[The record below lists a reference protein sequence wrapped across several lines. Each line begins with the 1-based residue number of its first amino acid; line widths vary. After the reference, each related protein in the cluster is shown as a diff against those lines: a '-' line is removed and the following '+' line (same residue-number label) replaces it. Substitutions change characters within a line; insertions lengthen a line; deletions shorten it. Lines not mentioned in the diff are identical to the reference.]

1 MNLVIVESPAKAKTI
16 NKYLGD
22 DYIVLASY
30 GHIRDL
36 PSKNGSVDPENDFKM
51 EWEVDSFSKKYLKD
65 ITDAAKNSSKII
77 LATDPDREGE
87 AIAWHVKEYL
97 NEKKLIKDKH
107 VERVVFNEIT
117 KKAVINGIENPRQ
130 IEPLLVD
137 AYMARR
143 ALDYLVGFNISP
155 ILWTKLPGSKS
166 AGRVQSVALKLI
178 TEREHEIELFNP
190 QEFWTLSVKF
200 TDNNKNQLL
209 SSITQLDGSKI
220 EKFSF
225 KDKAEID
232 KAIKDFKSKK
242 FIITDISS
250 KVVNRNPLGPF
261 TTSTLQQVASG
272 KLGFGASR
280 TMQIAQKLYQ
290 GIEIEGE
297 TIGLITYMRTDG
309 TNLSSD
315 AIDSFRSYIKNEF
328 GKEYLPETSINY
340 TGKKAKNAQEAHE
353 AIRPTDIMRTPDII
367 KKYLSPDQNKLY
379 DLIWCRAL
387 SSQMETA
394 KFDRNTI
401 TISTEDN
408 QTKCKASGSVIKF
421 DGFLK
426 ILKDNK
432 KDEDEEIL
440 PKMTK
445 GPVNIEALLDE
456 QHFTQPPP
464 RYSEASLVKKLE
476 ELGIGRPSTYASI
489 ISVISTRGY
498 AEAINK
504 RFHPTDR
511 GKLISAFLE
520 KLFSKYVDYNFT
532 ASLENQ
538 LDEITTGKEGWLKV
552 LEMFWKDFNQNVSA
566 VKEKRTREVLDLLNE
581 SLGSLIFERGKDGN
595 VDRNCKLCDT
605 GSLSLKNSFRGGAFI
620 GCSNYPDCKFTRP
633 LSKAKAAA
641 QSQLA
646 EPKFIG
652 KHDNGNDMFLKN
664 GRFGPYIQYEKNEE
678 IAEKI
683 IESKKKKKK
692 KKKNDKPDNNFKNV
706 SIPKGVTLES
716 VDLDRAKFLCSLPK
730 ILGIN
735 PENQKDIILNSG
747 RFGPYLKCENKSA
760 RIENVEEIFS
770 IGLNR
775 AISLIAEAK
784 PGRMSSSIIKD
795 LGEHPEDKKPVR
807 IMKGQYGPYIKYKS
821 LNATIP
827 EEKDPLEINMEE
839 ALILIEK
846 RKEYDKTKK
855 IKNEEKN
862 EKINN
867 IDYVFKYSFMFIY

>member
-22 DYIVLASY
+22 KYIVLASY

-36 PSKNGSVDPENDFKM
+36 PSKNGSVDPDNNFKM
-51 EWEVDSFSKKYLKD
+51 EWEVDSFSKKYLKE
-65 ITDAAKNSSKII
+65 ITDAAKDSSKII

-97 NEKKLIKDKH
+97 NEKKLLKDKQI
-107 VERVVFNEIT
+107 ERVVFNEIT
-117 KKAVINGIENPRQ
+117 KKAVTQGIDNPRQ

-178 TEREHEIELFNP
+178 TEREHDIELFNP
-190 QEFWTLSVKF
+190 DEFWTLSVNF
-200 TDNNKNQLL
+200 IDDNKNKIIASISQLNN
-209 SSITQLDGSKI
+209 QKI

-225 KDKAEID
+225 KNKIEID
-232 KAIKDFKSKK
+232 KAIKEINLKK
-242 FIITDISS
+242 FKISDISS
-250 KVVNRNPLGPF
+250 KIVSRNPSGPF
-261 TTSTLQQVASG
+261 TTSTLQQVSSG
-272 KLGFGASR
+272 RLGFGASR

-290 GIEIEGE
+290 GIEIDGE

-309 TNLSSD
+309 TNLSTD
-315 AIDSFRSYIKNEF
+315 AISSFRGYIKKEF
-328 GKEYLPETSINY
+328 GEDYLPKDSLNY
-340 TGKKAKNAQEAHE
+340 SGKKAKNAQEAHE
-353 AIRPTDIMRTPDII
+353 AIRPTDIMRAPDMV
-367 KKYLSPDQNKLY
+367 KKYLSPDQYKLY
-379 DLIWCRAL
+379 DLIWSRAL
-387 SSQMETA
+387 SSQMESA

-401 TISTEDN
+401 TITSEDN
-408 QTKCKASGSVIKF
+408 GTICKTSGSVIKF

-426 ILKDNK
+426 IIKDNK
-432 KDEDEEIL
+432 KDDDDGIL
-440 PKMTK
+440 PEMDK
-445 GPVNIEALLDE
+445 GPVNIESLLDE

-498 AEAINK
+498 AETINK

-532 ASLENQ
+532 ASLEDQ
-538 LDEITTGKEGWLKV
+538 LDEITTGKESWVKV
-552 LEMFWKDFNQNVSA
+552 LEMFWNDFNKNVSV

-581 SLGSLIFERGKDGN
+581 SLGSLVFERDKNGN
-595 VDRNCKLCDT
+595 IDRKCKFCNE

-620 GCSNYPDCKFTRP
+620 GCSNYPECKFTRP
-633 LSKAKAAA
+633 LSKTKAAA

-646 EPKFIG
+646 EPKLIG
-652 KHDNGNDMFLKN
+652 IHENGKDMYLKN
-664 GRFGPYIQYEKNEE
+664 GRFGPYIQYEIIPEANENTN
-678 IAEKI
+678 
-683 IESKKKKKK
+683 KKVKR
-692 KKKNDKPDNNFKNV
+692 KKKNEKKENENLKNV
-706 SIPKGVTLES
+706 SIPKGIQLES
-716 VDLDRAKFLCSLPK
+716 INLDKAKFLCSLPK

-735 PENQKDIILNSG
+735 PDNQKEISLNTG

-775 AISLIAEAK
+775 AITLIAEAK

-827 EEKDPLEINMEE
+827 EEKDPLELNMEE

-846 RKEYDKTKK
+846 RKEYDKNKRTKK
-855 IKNEEKN
+855 KKKKKEKL
-862 EKINN
+862 
-867 IDYVFKYSFMFIY
+867 

>member
-22 DYIVLASY
+22 NYKVLASY

-36 PSKNGSVDPENDFKM
+36 PSKNGSVNPDQDFKM
-51 EWEVDSFSKKYLKD
+51 EWEVDSFSKKYLKE
-65 ITDAAKNSSKII
+65 ITDAAKDSSKII

-97 NEKKLIKDKH
+97 NEKKLLKDKEI
-107 VERVVFNEIT
+107 ERVVFNEIT
-117 KKAVINGIENPRQ
+117 KKAVIQGIENPRQ

-178 TEREHEIELFNP
+178 TEREHAIESFKP
-190 QEFWTLSVKF
+190 EEFWTLSIKF
-200 TDNNKNQLL
+200 ADTNNQNFTASISQLDNN
-209 SSITQLDGSKI
+209 KI

-225 KDKAEID
+225 KNKEEIN
-232 KAIKDFKSKK
+232 KAISSINKKK
-242 FIITDISS
+242 FSITDISS
-250 KVVNRNPLGPF
+250 KIVNRNPSGPF
-261 TTSTLQQVASG
+261 TTSTLQQTASSR
-272 KLGFGASR
+272 LGFGASR

-290 GIEIEGE
+290 GIEMEGE

-309 TNLSSD
+309 TNLSKD
-315 AIDSFRSYIKNEF
+315 AVTSFRNYIQKEIGN
-328 GKEYLPETSINY
+328 EYLPKDVLNY
-340 TGKKAKNAQEAHE
+340 SGKKAKNAQEAHE
-353 AIRPTDIMRTPDII
+353 AIRPTDIIRTPESV
-367 KKYLSPDQNKLY
+367 KKYLSTDQNKLY
-379 DLIWCRAL
+379 DLIWSRAL
-387 SSQMETA
+387 SSQMESA

-401 TISTEDN
+401 TITSNNNDTI
-408 QTKCKASGSVIKF
+408 CKASGSVLKF

-426 ILKDNK
+426 IYNNQSKDD
-432 KDEDEEIL
+432 DETIL
-440 PKMTK
+440 PAVSK
-445 GPVNIEALLDE
+445 GPINIEALIDE
-456 QHFTQPPP
+456 QHYTQPPP

-489 ISVISTRGY
+489 ISTIANRGY
-498 AEAINK
+498 AEILNK
-504 RFHPTDR
+504 RFFPTDR

-532 ASLENQ
+532 AGLEEQ
-538 LDEITTGKEGWLKV
+538 LDEITTGKESWINV
-552 LEMFWKDFNQNVSA
+552 LELFWKDFNNNVSE
-566 VKEKRTREVLDLLNE
+566 VKEKRTREVLDLLND
-581 SLGSLIFERGKDGN
+581 SLGELIFDKDNEGN
-595 VDRNCKLCDT
+595 VVRKCQLCSSGT
-605 GSLSLKNSFRGGAFI
+605 LSLKNSFRGGAFI
-620 GCSNYPDCKFTRP
+620 GCSNYPECKFTRP

-641 QSQLA
+641 QAQLA

-652 KHDNGNDMFLKN
+652 KHENGNDIYLKN
-664 GRFGPYIQYEKNEE
+664 GRFGPYLQYEKIPSDLEV
-678 IAEKI
+678 EKN
-683 IESKKKKKK
+683 SKKKKKTK
-692 KKKNDKPDNNFKNV
+692 KLKSDVNELLKNV
-706 SIPKGVTLES
+706 SIPKGLELES
-716 VDLDRAKFLCSLPK
+716 INLEKAQFLCSLPK
-730 ILGIN
+730 SLGIN
-735 PENQKDIILNSG
+735 PDNQKDITLNVG

-775 AISLIAEAK
+775 AITLIAEAK
-784 PGRMSSSIIKD
+784 PGRMSSSMIKD

-807 IMKGQYGPYIKYKS
+807 VMKGQYGPYIKYKS

-827 EEKDPLEINMEE
+827 EEKDPTELTMEE

-846 RKEYDKTKK
+846 RKEYDKSKK
-855 IKNEEKN
+855 SKGK
-862 EKINN
+862 K
-867 IDYVFKYSFMFIY
+867 KK

>member
-1 MNLVIVESPAKAKTI
+1 MNLIIVESPAKAKTI

-22 DYIVLASY
+22 DYMVLASY

-36 PSKNGSVDPENDFKM
+36 PSKNGSVDPDDNFKM
-51 EWEVDSFSKKYLKD
+51 KWEVDSFSKKHLKE
-65 ITDAAKNSSKII
+65 ITDAVKDSSKII

-97 NEKKLIKDKH
+97 NEKKLLKDKH
-107 VERVVFNEIT
+107 IERVVFNEIT
-117 KKAVINGIENPRQ
+117 KKAVTHGIDNPRQ

-178 TEREHEIELFNP
+178 TEREHEIELFDP
-190 QEFWTLSVKF
+190 KEFWSLNVKF
-200 TDNNKNQLL
+200 NDNNNN
-209 SSITQLDGSKI
+209 SIRANIFQLDNKKI

-225 KDKAEID
+225 KSKSEINKATEIV
-232 KAIKDFKSKK
+232 KSKK
-242 FIITDISS
+242 FNIDDIST
-250 KVVNRNPLGPF
+250 KVIRRNPSGPF
-261 TTSTLQQVASG
+261 TTSTLQQTSSG
-272 KLGFGASR
+272 RLGFGASR
-280 TMQIAQKLYQ
+280 TMQIAQRLYQ

-315 AIDSFRSYIKNEF
+315 AVLSFRNYIKDKLGN
-328 GKEYLPETSINY
+328 EYLPSEALNY
-340 TGKKAKNAQEAHE
+340 AGKKAKNAQEAHE
-353 AIRPTDIMRTPDII
+353 AIRPTDIMRSPYNI
-367 KKYLSPDQNKLY
+367 KKYLSPDQYKLY
-379 DLIWCRAL
+379 DLIWSRAL
-387 SSQMETA
+387 SSQMESA

-401 TISTEDN
+401 TITSNDN
-408 QTKCKASGSVIKF
+408 GTIFKASGSVIKF

-426 ILKDNK
+426 IHKDQK
-432 KDEDEEIL
+432 KDDDENVL
-440 PKMTK
+440 PEMLK
-445 GPVNIEALLDE
+445 GPVNIEAILDE

-489 ISVISTRGY
+489 ISVISSRGY
-498 AEAINK
+498 AEIINK

-532 ASLENQ
+532 AGLENQ
-538 LDEITTGKEGWLKV
+538 LDDITAGKEGWIKV
-552 LEMFWKDFNQNVSA
+552 LEMFWKDFNQNVSD
-566 VKEKRTREVLDLLNE
+566 VKEKRTREVLDLLND
-581 SLGSLIFERGKDGN
+581 SLGSLIFERDKDGN
-595 VDRNCKLCDT
+595 IDRKCQLCKN

-620 GCSNYPDCKFTRP
+620 GCSNYPECKFTRP
-633 LSKAKAAA
+633 LSKTKAAE

-646 EPKFIG
+646 EPKLIG
-652 KHDNGNDMFLKN
+652 KHENGNDMYLKN
-664 GRFGPYIQYEKNEE
+664 GRFGPYIQYEMNKDFQVEE
-678 IAEKI
+678 TLKKR
-683 IESKKKKKK
+683 KKKKE
-692 KKKNDKPDNNFKNV
+692 NNNLKNV
-706 SIPKGVTLES
+706 SIPKGISIESINLE
-716 VDLDRAKFLCSLPK
+716 RAKFLCSLPK
-730 ILGIN
+730 SLGIN
-735 PENQKDIILNSG
+735 PDNQKEIFLNSG

-760 RIENVEEIFS
+760 RIENVEEIFT

-775 AISLIAEAK
+775 AIVLIAEAK

-807 IMKGQYGPYIKYKS
+807 VMKGQYGPYIKYKS

-827 EEKDPLEINMEE
+827 EEKDPLELNMEE

-855 IKNEEKN
+855 KNK
-862 EKINN
+862 K
-867 IDYVFKYSFMFIY
+867 K

>member
-16 NKYLGD
+16 NKYLGEN
-22 DYIVLASY
+22 YIVLASY

-36 PSKNGSVDPENDFKM
+36 PSKNGSVDTENNFKM
-51 EWEVDSFSKKYLKD
+51 EWEVDSFSKKYLKE
-65 ITDAAKNSSKII
+65 ITDAAKESSKII

-97 NEKKLIKDKH
+97 NEKKLIKDKN

-117 KKAVINGIENPRQ
+117 KKAVMHGIENPRQ

-178 TEREHEIELFNP
+178 TEREHEIELFDP
-190 QEFWTLSVKF
+190 QEFWTLSVNF
-200 TDNNKNQLL
+200 NDNNNNSLL
-209 SSITQLDGSKI
+209 ASISQLDGQKI

-225 KDKAEID
+225 KNKLEID
-232 KAIKDFKSKK
+232 KAIEKIKSKK
-242 FIITDISS
+242 FEISDITSKII
-250 KVVNRNPLGPF
+250 NRNPSGPF

-272 KLGFGASR
+272 RLGFGASR

-309 TNLSSD
+309 TNLSTD
-315 AIDSFRSYIKNEF
+315 AISSFREYIKKEI
-328 GKEYLPETSINY
+328 GEEYLPESPLNY

-353 AIRPTDIMRTPDII
+353 AIRPTDIMRAPDSV

-379 DLIWCRAL
+379 DLIWSRAL
-387 SSQMETA
+387 SSQMESA

-401 TISTEDN
+401 TISTDD
-408 QTKCKASGSVIKF
+408 TATICKASGSVIKF

-426 ILKDNK
+426 IMKDTK

-445 GPVNIEALLDE
+445 GPVNIEKLLDE

-498 AEAINK
+498 AESINK

-520 KLFSKYVDYNFT
+520 KLFSRYVDYNFT
-532 ASLENQ
+532 AELENQ
-538 LDEITTGKEGWLKV
+538 LDEITTGKEGWIKV
-552 LEMFWKDFNQNVSA
+552 LEMFWKDFNKNVSE
-566 VKEKRTREVLDLLNE
+566 VKEIRTREVLDLLND

-595 VDRNCKLCDT
+595 IDRKCQLCDN

-620 GCSNYPDCKFTRP
+620 GCSNYPECKFTRP

-652 KHDNGNDMFLKN
+652 KHENGNDMYLKN
-664 GRFGPYIQYEKNEE
+664 GRFGPYLQYEKVEEKLEE
-678 IAEKI
+678 IVET
-683 IESKKKKKK
+683 KKKKKK
-692 KKKNDKPDNNFKNV
+692 TKKKKNLKEDNNFKNV
-706 SIPKGVTLES
+706 SIPKGITLES
-716 VDLDRAKFLCSLPK
+716 VNLDRAKFLCSLPK
-730 ILGIN
+730 SLGIN
-735 PENQKDIILNSG
+735 PDNQKDIILNSG
-747 RFGPYLKCENKSA
+747 RFGPYLKCDNKSA

-775 AISLIAEAK
+775 AITLIAEAK

-827 EEKDPLEINMEE
+827 EEKDPLELNMEE

-846 RKEYDKTKK
+846 RKEYDKNKK
-855 IKNEEKN
+855 SKK
-862 EKINN
+862 K
-867 IDYVFKYSFMFIY
+867 KKGK

>member
-22 DYIVLASY
+22 NYKVLASY

-36 PSKNGSVDPENDFKM
+36 PSKNGSVNPDQDFKM
-51 EWEVDSFSKKYLKD
+51 EWEVDSFSKKYLKE
-65 ITDAAKNSSKII
+65 ITDAAKDSSKII

-97 NEKKLIKDKH
+97 NEKKLLKDKEI
-107 VERVVFNEIT
+107 ERVVFNEIT
-117 KKAVINGIENPRQ
+117 KKAVIQGIENPRQ

-178 TEREHEIELFNP
+178 TEREHAIESFKP
-190 QEFWTLSVKF
+190 EEFWTLSIKF
-200 TDNNKNQLL
+200 ADTANQNFTASISQLDNN
-209 SSITQLDGSKI
+209 KI

-225 KDKAEID
+225 RNKEEIN
-232 KAIKDFKSKK
+232 KAISSINKKK
-242 FIITDISS
+242 FSITDISS
-250 KVVNRNPLGPF
+250 KIVNRNPSGPF
-261 TTSTLQQVASG
+261 TTSTLQQTASSR
-272 KLGFGASR
+272 LGFGASR

-290 GIEIEGE
+290 GIEMEGE

-309 TNLSSD
+309 TNLSKD
-315 AIDSFRSYIKNEF
+315 AVTSFRNYIQKEIGN
-328 GKEYLPETSINY
+328 EYLPKDVLNY
-340 TGKKAKNAQEAHE
+340 SGKKAKNAQEAHE
-353 AIRPTDIMRTPDII
+353 AIRPTDIIRTPQSV
-367 KKYLSPDQNKLY
+367 KKYLSTDQNKLY
-379 DLIWCRAL
+379 DLIWSRAL
-387 SSQMETA
+387 SSQMESA

-401 TISTEDN
+401 TITSDN
-408 QTKCKASGSVIKF
+408 NDTICKASGSVLKF

-426 ILKDNK
+426 IYNNQSKDD
-432 KDEDEEIL
+432 DENIL
-440 PKMTK
+440 PAVSK
-445 GPVNIEALLDE
+445 GPINIEALIDE
-456 QHFTQPPP
+456 QHYTQPPP

-489 ISVISTRGY
+489 ISTIANRGY
-498 AEAINK
+498 AEILNK
-504 RFHPTDR
+504 RFFPTDR

-532 ASLENQ
+532 AGLEDQ
-538 LDEITTGKEGWLKV
+538 LDEITTGKESWIKV
-552 LEMFWKDFNQNVSA
+552 LELFWKDFNNNVSE
-566 VKEKRTREVLDLLNE
+566 VKEKRTREVLDLLND
-581 SLGSLIFERGKDGN
+581 SLGELIFDKDNEGN
-595 VDRNCKLCDT
+595 VVRKCQLCSSGT
-605 GSLSLKNSFRGGAFI
+605 LSLKNSFRGGAFI
-620 GCSNYPDCKFTRP
+620 GCSNYPECKFTRP

-641 QSQLA
+641 QAQLA

-652 KHDNGNDMFLKN
+652 KHENGNDIYLKN
-664 GRFGPYIQYEKNEE
+664 GRFGPYLQYEKIPSDIEV
-678 IAEKI
+678 EKI
-683 IESKKKKKK
+683 SKKKKKTK
-692 KKKNDKPDNNFKNV
+692 KLKSDVNELLKNV
-706 SIPKGVTLES
+706 SIPKGLELES
-716 VDLDRAKFLCSLPK
+716 INLEKAQFLCSLPK
-730 ILGIN
+730 SLGIN
-735 PENQKDIILNSG
+735 PDNQKEITLNVG

-775 AISLIAEAK
+775 AITLIAEAK
-784 PGRMSSSIIKD
+784 PGRMSSSMIKD

-807 IMKGQYGPYIKYKS
+807 VMKGQYGPYIKYKS

-827 EEKDPLEINMEE
+827 EEKDPTELTMEE

-846 RKEYDKTKK
+846 RREYDKTKK
-855 IKNEEKN
+855 SKRK
-862 EKINN
+862 K
-867 IDYVFKYSFMFIY
+867 